1 MGETVAW
8 FKLKR
13 SNANAPKQKKPGLL
27 ANLSLLTKI
36 MLAFGIVTV
45 LFVLNLGATYMGY
58 GKIMEGEKAFRVSVT
73 AANVARDL
81 EREMTTYQLLSRY
94 FALTGA
100 EDDAKAALA
109 AQAAVKT
116 AIKNSTAH
124 AQQGDQQNAMLLASA
139 LELSSQYE
147 DFARLLARIIALKAE
162 NAQIAQN
169 QVVRTGTMLRY
180 KLEDLS
186 DTAALAQQTSLQTS
200 VSDITTQLISASATA
215 NTFASKP
222 DMSVAGGALA
232 RITFIQK
239 TFGGLQSDSDS
250 LKAKM
255 TEITGML
262 ETYRVA
268 FSKLIENTKVITG
281 LVVDMNTSA
290 NAMIVSAKDMKTA
303 LLADQDKIEKDTAEA
318 ASQTEQLVGMLSI
331 GQLILTLL
339 LAIAVGRGLSKPIV
353 AMCNAMRELAT
364 GRFDVVLP
372 GLGRKDEIGQM
383 ASAVEAFKVEAVAK
397 AQRDAA
403 EQDEK
408 NKASATARRAELIR
422 FADDFETAVGSIV
435 SSVSSSATQLEGA
448 AGTMSRTVEV
458 TQDLSSRV
466 AGASEEASSNV
477 QSVASATEEL
487 SASVSEI
494 GRQVRE
500 SSKIAESAVAQARQT
515 DDRIGKLSR
524 AAQQIGDVVKLIT
537 AIAEQTNLLALN
549 ATIEAA
555 RAGEAGRGFAVV
567 ASEVK
572 SLANQTAKAT
582 EEISAHIA
590 GMQDA
595 TKESVGAIKEIAETI
610 NQISQIAS
618 TISAA
623 VDEQGSATQEIARNV
638 QGVAHGTQEVAT
650 NITEVNRS
658 ATETGAA
665 AGEVLNS
672 AQTLSV
678 ESTRLR
684 EELDKFMGTIR
695 AA

>member
-8 FKLKR
+8 FKFKR
-13 SNANAPKQKKPGLL
+13 SEKAPKQKKPGLL
-27 ANLSLLTKI
+27 ANLKLRTKI
-36 MLAFGIVTV
+36 LLSFGVVALLFMLNMGAIY
-45 LFVLNLGATYMGY
+45 LGYE
-58 GKIMEGEKAFRVSVT
+58 KITSGQQAYNTSVS
-73 AANVARDL
+73 AANIARDL
-81 EREMTTYQLLSRY
+81 DREMTAYQLLARY
-94 FALTGA
+94 FALSSN
-100 EDDAKAALA
+100 ELDAKAALEA
-109 AQAAVKT
+109 EEAVRA
-116 AIKNSTAH
+116 AIKNSTSH
-124 AQQGDQQNAMLLASA
+124 ARAGGSQNAMLLASA
-139 LELSSQYE
+139 MELSSQFD
-147 DFARLLARIIALKAE
+147 DFSRLLKRMIELKADS
-162 NAQIAQN
+162 AQIATN
-169 QVVRTGTMLRY
+169 QVTRGGTMLRY

-186 DTAALAQQTSLQTS
+186 DTASLAGQSNLQTS
-200 VSDITTQLISASATA
+200 VTDITTQLIAAAAAA
-215 NTFASKP
+215 NTFAAKP
-222 DMSVAGGALA
+222 DMALAGGALA

-239 TFGGLQSDSDS
+239 TFSGLQSDNDA

-255 TEITGML
+255 TEISTML
-262 ETYRVA
+262 GSYRDSFA
-268 FSKLIENTKVITG
+268 KLIENSKVVAG
-281 LVVDMNTSA
+281 LVADMNTFA
-290 NAMIVSAKDMKTA
+290 NSMISSSKDMKAA
-303 LLADQDKIEKDTAEA
+303 LLTDQEQIAKSTSE
-318 ASQTEQLVGMLSI
+318 ASQQTERVVGMLSI
-331 GQLILTLL
+331 GQLILMVV
-339 LAIAVGRGLSKPIV
+339 LALVVGGGLSRPIV
-353 AMCNAMRELAT
+353 AMCNAMRELAN
-364 GRFDVVLP
+364 GHFDVVLP

-383 ASAVEAFKVEAVAK
+383 AGAVEAFKVEAVAK
-397 AQRDAA
+397 AQREAA

-408 NKASATARRAELIR
+408 NRAAGAARRAELIR

-435 SSVSSSATQLEGA
+435 SSVSTSATQLEGA

-555 RAGEAGRGFAVV
+555 RAGDAGRGFAVV

-610 NQISQIAS
+610 NQISHIAS

-678 ESTRLR
+678 ESARLR
-684 EELDKFMGTIR
+684 DELDKFMATIR